1 MTSTGVNVVVA
12 LRKLVVRSRFHN
24 RLVRG
29 IVAVANE
36 MNVEPTSISAGSY
49 SQRNKQTIGSV
60 FRPASAI
67 AARVPVL
74 EVLHSIADAKERT
87 SLLIIQ
93 SHCQFLIPVKF
104 RAAGRKTFTIRSLLV
119 LAGLFALALAI
130 VVLPVLKRD
139 RLVQRLK
146 SSSSVV
152 SWVQHGDQGLIERVL
167 SKPAKV
173 ESIAF
178 TGTSRHERLRQ
189 EVFEISSE
197 LSPLIQ
203 LEVEN
208 VEVEIG
214 ERYPQVL
221 EKLSIRDI
229 EGTRHSEWLSGLC
242 SEQSKLEQFEV
253 FKTVGFSDQHVV
265 ALSQCKRLKSI
276 LLDSVNV
283 TGESFKFYKDHR
295 VGFSLTLANCPL
307 SDEGLSS
314 IAECGAI
321 QSLTLSFSQNCN
333 DIPDLQVLL
342 NCSPGVEIYIEL
354 NEECIDSEIESGL
367 AALEMHFTNFFVL
380 AL

>member
-1 MTSTGVNVVVA
+1 M
-12 LRKLVVRSRFHN
+12 
-24 RLVRG
+24 
-29 IVAVANE
+29 
-36 MNVEPTSISAGSY
+36 
-49 SQRNKQTIGSV
+49 
-60 FRPASAI
+60 
-67 AARVPVL
+67 
-74 EVLHSIADAKERT
+74 
-87 SLLIIQ
+87 
-93 SHCQFLIPVKF
+93 KF
-104 RAAGRKTFTIRSLLV
+104 KAAGRKTFSIRSLLV

-130 VVLPVLKRD
+130 AVLPVLKRE

-152 SWVQHGDQGLIERVL
+152 SWVQHGDQVLIERFL
-167 SKPAKV
+167 GKPAKI

-178 TGTSRHERLRQ
+178 TGTSRHERLPQ

-229 EGTRHSEWLSGLC
+229 EGTRCSEWLSGLC

-265 ALSQCKRLKSI
+265 ALSQANRLKSI
-276 LLDSVNV
+276 SMDSVNV
-283 TGESFKFYKDHR
+283 TGESFKFFKNHR

-314 IAECGAI
+314 IAECDAI
-321 QSLTLSFSQNCN
+321 QSLTLSFLQNCEN
-333 DIPDLQVLL
+333 IPDLQVLL

-354 NEECIDSEIESGL
+354 NEECIDSEMEHGL